1 MIATPKKAW
10 NGTGRKSSSIRPGWL
25 SVRGHGSWA
34 TIGPKNSSPTTTKW
48 ASMSWCPMGLLIS
61 RSNSGV
67 K

>member
-1 MIATPKKAW
+1 MIATPKNAW

-48 ASMSWCPMGLLIS
+48 ASMSWCPMALPIS
-61 RSNSGV
+61 ASNSGV